1 MKKHVKIYMEYFG
14 YGEQDF
20 MPCECCG
27 AKAVDVH
34 HIKYRSRG
42 GEDEIKNLMAL
53 CRKHHDAAHNEKIS
67 EGELK
72 LIHGYFMAGERR
84 IFKK

>member
-1 MKKHVKIYMEYFG
+1 MKKHVKLYMEHFG

-20 MPCECCG
+20 IPCELCQSP
-27 AKAVDVH
+27 ANDIH
-34 HIKYRSRG
+34 HGQYKSRG
-42 GEDEIKNLMAL
+42 GKDEIKNLMAL
-53 CRKHHDAAHNEKIS
+53 CRRHHDQAHEEKIS

-84 IFKK
+84 VFKK